1 MTQVFFRRSNPKEVL
16 VDRCGAVVNDLAEA
30 RDCRPTSCN
39 PSPTDAVWRFG
50 TTADQRYCARRFRQH
65 VGMSPRYRRRVIP
78 EGCRYELAIPRLL
91 LPGRG
96 LHRTRNRASVPPRRS
111 CVAC

>member
-1 MTQVFFRRSNPKEVL
+1 MTQVYFCRSNPKEVL

-50 TTADQRYCARRFRQH
+50 AGLQINVTARAASGSMSVCRHATTA
-65 VGMSPRYRRRVIP
+65 G
-78 EGCRYELAIPRLL
+78 
-91 LPGRG
+91 
-96 LHRTRNRASVPPRRS
+96 
-111 CVAC
+111 

>member
-1 MTQVFFRRSNPKEVL
+1 MQRLIRPVVPLRGAYFRRSNPKEVL

-30 RDCRPTSCN
+30 CDCRPTSC
-39 PSPTDAVWRFG
+39 
-50 TTADQRYCARRFRQH
+50 RQH
-65 VGMSPRYRRRVIP
+65 VGMSPRYYRRVIP
-78 EGCRYELAIPRLL
+78 EGCHYELAIPRLL

-96 LHRTRNRASVPPRRS
+96 LHRTRSRASVPPRRS